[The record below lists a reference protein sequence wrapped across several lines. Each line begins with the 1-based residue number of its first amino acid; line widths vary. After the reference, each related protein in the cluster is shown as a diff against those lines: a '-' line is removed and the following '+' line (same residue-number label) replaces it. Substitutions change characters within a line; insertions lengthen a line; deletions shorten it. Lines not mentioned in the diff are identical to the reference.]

1 MSNIARR
8 IEKLEK
14 IMSVGKKRKIIEFI
28 ITLHKIDGLEGE
40 QEQKDKL
47 GPHKNWLTYQEQL
60 ATAREDQ
67 ADNAIKFITISLF
80 VKKEVQAREFQNT
93 ALEEE
98 KRAERIQE
106 YRTVL
111 KDKIYPN
118 LARV

>member
-14 IMSVGKKRKIIEFI
+14 IMSVGKEREISECIII
-28 ITLHKIDGLEGE
+28 LHEIDGLENE
-40 QEQKDKL
+40 QEQRDKL

-67 ADNAIKFITISLF
+67 ADREFRLIMIGLSVERELR
-80 VKKEVQAREFQNT
+80 AREFQNT
-93 ALEEE
+93 PLEEE

-118 LARV
+118 VAPN

>member
-28 ITLHKIDGLEGE
+28 ITLHKIDGLEND
-40 QEQKDKL
+40 QEQRDKL
-47 GPHKNWLTYQEQL
+47 GPVKNWLTYQEQL

-67 ADNAIKFITISLF
+67 ADNDIKLITISLY
-80 VKKEVQAREFQNT
+80 VKKELQAREFQNT
-93 ALEEE
+93 PLEEE
-98 KRAERIQE
+98 KRAERIHE
-106 YRTVL
+106 YRRVL

-118 LARV
+118 IAPD